1 MKKDIK
7 IYVWIEGLI
16 VIRINNIFLYC
27 ICNKLVVNVVINEL
41 YIV

>member
-1 MKKDIK
+1 MYNEKRYKNLSLDR
-7 IYVWIEGLI
+7 
-16 VIRINNIFLYC
+16 IRINNIFLYC